1 MNSVNAFDVNDRR
14 PDPWPKWLEQVLRRV
29 EPVSAH
35 DDSVRGVQED
45 GYFESLPAN
54 FAVLINNPGAKPD
67 ASAVHPLQRRPRSRP
82 SERIPAAPR
91 PSPPQGFFTPKAA
104 I

>member
-1 MNSVNAFDVNDRR
+1 MFRTAELLATSGGYRDMNSVNAFDVNDRR

-29 EPVSAH
+29 ERVSAH

-54 FAVLINNPGAKPD
+54 L
-67 ASAVHPLQRRPRSRP
+67 LC
-82 SERIPAAPR
+82 
-91 PSPPQGFFTPKAA
+91 
-104 I
+104 